1 MSNGKIYLLKAIGD
15 EDTFYKIG
23 KTSRSAQHRA
33 DELDKNQ
40 ALTVSV
46 LAEYNSDIYDM
57 LETVVL
63 KRFSHNKKK
72 GEWFTFPD
80 GIDADVFNTI
90 CKMCEDNLKLFDIN
104 YLKKIR

>member
-1 MSNGKIYLLKAIGD
+1 MLKATGD
-15 EDTFYKIG
+15 EDTYYKIG

-40 ALTVSV
+40 ALSVSV
-46 LAEYNSDIYDM
+46 MAEYESDIYDL
-57 LETVVL
+57 LESVVL
-63 KRFSHNKKK
+63 RRFSSNKKK

-80 GIDADVFNTI
+80 GIDTDSFVVI